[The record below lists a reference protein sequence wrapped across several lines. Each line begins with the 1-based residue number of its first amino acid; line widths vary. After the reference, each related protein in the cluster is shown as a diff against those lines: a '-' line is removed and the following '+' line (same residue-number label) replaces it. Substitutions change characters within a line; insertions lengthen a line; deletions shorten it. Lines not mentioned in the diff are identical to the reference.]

1 MNTALITT
9 ETAQTFKLVK
19 NSEETKH
26 THYVDNPAKTVTDV
40 DSSTLAVSEQ
50 HDHALIRC
58 VPNAPVT
65 VSADFTRAVMALPAG
80 AFTKNSRGRQLNL
93 GYGVMQT
100 AVSFRLPTPAELK
113 ATVGPESQKSAMVPY
128 LLTAHNNAKV
138 EAFESQLAPVVR
150 QMQQLLTESELAATA
165 HTGDD
170 WQGLYGSCWDKVN
183 VSVSDGDKVP
193 FTSVHFDSNNRG
205 RCAILLI
212 GEFTGGEQLIVNGS
226 GANEKVFKVATHA
239 GDMFVADYHRLR
251 HAALPVT
258 SGRRIAIICYSSRLV
273 EDFLC
278 VRKHWQTEG
287 GLLDHVCAPARKR
300 QRVN

>member
-1 MNTALITT
+1 MG
-9 ETAQTFKLVK
+9 E
-19 NSEETKH
+19 H
-26 THYVDNPAKTVTDV
+26 
-40 DSSTLAVSEQ
+40 
-50 HDHALIRC
+50 HDHALLRC

-65 VSADFTRAVMALPAG
+65 VPTDFTRTVMALPKG
-80 AFTKNSRGRQLNL
+80 VFTKNSRGRQLNL

-150 QMQQLLTESELAATA
+150 QMQQLLTGPELTATA
-165 HTGDD
+165 HTGGD
-170 WQGLYGSCWDKVN
+170 WQGMYGSCWDKVN
-183 VSVSDGDKVP
+183 ISVSDSDKVP

-205 RCAILLI
+205 RCAILLL

-226 GANEKVFKVATHA
+226 GANERMFKVATHA

-273 EDFLC
+273 GDFLC
-278 VRKHWQTEG
+278 VRRHWQTEG
-287 GLLDHVCAPARKR
+287 GLLEHVCAPARKR
-300 QRVN
+300 RRVN